1 MTDWGNNEQTDKVY
15 FFIKGVLF
23 ICLYSG
29 RLWCQAGPSSAGW
42 MFSAVLAAYFQLAI
56 IECNHSSHN
65 NIPLHK
71 KDLLGAF
78 LCLHDAKCNKF

>member
-1 MTDWGNNEQTDKVY
+1 MTDWDSNEQMDKVY
-15 FFIKGVLF
+15 FFIKSVLF
-23 ICLYSG
+23 ICLYLGS
-29 RLWCQAGPSSAGW
+29 LWCQAGSGLAGW
-42 MFSAVLAAYFQLAI
+42 IFSAVLPSYFQLAI

-78 LCLHDAKCNKF
+78 LFAWR